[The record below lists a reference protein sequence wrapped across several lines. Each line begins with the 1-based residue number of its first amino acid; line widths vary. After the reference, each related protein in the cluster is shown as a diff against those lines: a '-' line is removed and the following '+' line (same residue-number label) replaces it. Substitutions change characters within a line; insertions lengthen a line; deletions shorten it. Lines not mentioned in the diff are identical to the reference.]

1 MESPNSHGSQT
12 ARLPNAGGS
21 FAAGTMVRARLHPRR
36 PVGPRPDKTM
46 ETFDPDDIT
55 TINSAAAMAEELVSN
70 HYKMSASQWLKRRYD
85 IGTLADLDPE
95 EIIHGPFAQIIRYEG
110 YHRNRSLGSSAYDFY
125 KICLQDHTILAA
137 LADNRQLQLFPF
149 ILYIVTHE
157 LIHIVRFTKFL
168 QQFDAAPEDRLSE
181 EKRVHA
187 VTHQVLARI
196 TIPGLA
202 EVLEFYGEWRI
213 PYDGLQQK

>member
-1 MESPNSHGSQT
+1 MNRFG
-12 ARLPNAGGS
+12 
-21 FAAGTMVRARLHPRR
+21 
-36 PVGPRPDKTM
+36 
-46 ETFDPDDIT
+46 PDDIAT
-55 TINSAAAMAEELVSN
+55 VNGAAAMAEELVSN

-85 IGTLADLDPE
+85 IRTLVDLEPE

-110 YHRNRSLGSSAYDFY
+110 HRRNRSLGSAAYDFY
-125 KICLQDHTILAA
+125 KICLQDHTILNV
-137 LADNRQLQLFPF
+137 LAEQRQLQLFPF

-168 QQFDAAPEDRLSE
+168 QQFDAAPDDRMDE

-187 VTHQVLARI
+187 MTHQLLVQI
-196 TIPGLA
+196 SVPGLA

-213 PYDGLQQK
+213 PYDGMRQQ